1 VIRAARA
8 AFRLLG
14 LVAASIIL
22 TPRGEP
28 RATQRTLPAVAPEA
42 AAMSAGDIVVYLTD
56 PLLYGRLL
64 IIQITPD
71 GRLLCE
77 ALHADRDGDLYRGIF
92 DAHEVDLASRF
103 LTAASH

>member
-28 RATQRTLPAVAPEA
+28 RVTESAAVSEA
-42 AAMSAGDIVVYLTD
+42 KAMSAGDIVVYLTD
-56 PLLYGRLL
+56 PLLYGRML
-64 IIQITPD
+64 IIQVTPD